1 MVYLT
6 KKEAEEIV
14 KEVSDSQNKKIKEI
28 VKKLKSPEKR
38 RVYVNDKQEIKKLLR
53 KAFNEKRKVKIRY
66 YSFHSDES
74 TTRIIDIYKI
84 YKRAITAFCHLREE
98 ERNFVIDRINS
109 ATLLDEKYNIPNNW
123 EPEDIILDK

>member
-1 MVYLT
+1 MIYLA
-6 KKEAEEIV
+6 KKDVDKIV
-14 KEVSDSQNKKIKEI
+14 KELSDNQNKRIKEI

-38 RVYVNDKQEIKKLLR
+38 RVYVSEKSEIKKLLR
-53 KAFNEKRKVKIRY
+53 KAFDEKRKVKIRY
-66 YSFHSDES
+66 YSFHLDEN